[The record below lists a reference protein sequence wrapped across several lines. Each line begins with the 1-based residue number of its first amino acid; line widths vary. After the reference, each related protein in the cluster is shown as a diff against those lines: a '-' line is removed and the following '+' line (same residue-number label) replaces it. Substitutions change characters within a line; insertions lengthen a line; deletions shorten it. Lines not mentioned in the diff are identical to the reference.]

1 MFCFDFIIHWLT
13 LGIERSFILLFIIHT
28 GVFKDIVEWC
38 LVVTTPE
45 EAIICA
51 LAREPNDYNSN
62 GNGHMNSNMN
72 SNSNSD
78 DSHLVLIPTRYEIPT
93 DSVPLLSICGT
104 DDGRIFMGGYDGC
117 LYEMSYEANMRV
129 NLNGNGNGNG
139 NNIGSGSFQDDQDYG
154 YNDYHSTSASAAAAS
169 ITSAIATTGK
179 RALSTFLFG
188 PASPSASEMR
198 SRKCRKVNHSS
209 FAPPVVSAFVPGFVL
224 KASSA
229 MFGSSPTLAG
239 GPIVQLTLDN
249 DRNTMYALTAKGYI
263 HAFDLDHSSA
273 NASAKG
279 TGGFTYGVM
288 NHPPKW
294 ACSVNVTKS
303 VRRYLDSVSHGR
315 MYPPS
320 NMGADAAVAAIS
332 FPGGG
337 SGAQAGVGGMDGARS
352 ILKTAD
358 AEVIKRKSQA
368 VNATRRS
375 TVTATAGGMSKS
387 RMRPVAEGCLHPISI
402 HLVKASESKFLTLVA
417 ISSGGLRYYL
427 SVLPDAGTSYGN
439 VSVRPGRRFTLCHVR
454 APPPFTVGNEHDVSF
469 DGKLTNDY
477 GSSPRMINRGG
488 ELKGRATKGCY
499 VSGTTM
505 LAIDCDNLG
514 QDEDAGDSILA
525 MTPDYT
531 QKINVSASTSSS
543 QVGQAMVPYSNAVT
557 ANGVNETVLL
567 PVAANKLSSIGASI
581 LPGGHVW
588 ELNTRAVSTGEN
600 NAVLRL
606 FSRSTTPSSMAQSGK
621 LLPAYLPPSTKRRGL
636 NRSMDP
642 NVHMHPKTSLDTAA
656 ATSRALVTSSGGLT
670 GFLKNILTGKSS
682 VVSRPPSMPQR
693 QLNAYRLSERFGC
706 GKIGFSIPARAKSS
720 IGRRSSSASAL
731 KASALP
737 AATLNPA
744 PAPLSEMA
752 MQHLAINSKN
762 DGILALNSGG
772 IHYFTQ
778 SSPINKLQV
787 LLASSNAS
795 NIGRDEK
802 VKLFFKSYGYSES
815 CAMCLSIAVSAE
827 SNNIVAR
834 KAVQAALSYAL
845 KPVLVRS
852 LQATNGVSTSSEIIG
867 MQSNQL
873 AGFEGY
879 TFTPSCLCNG
889 LVSFVSRLLRPVW
902 CKPAVVVTE
911 GRTIPPRRKGGIAEQ
926 LPARVELLLDQR
938 TLEEVRRPLAA
949 LQNLMKE
956 VFGPAVKNIPGSHA
970 GDSEMMD
977 MTAGQGR
984 SSSNLISQSLQY
996 QNQTRFQNDSRDRQP
1011 TEKELSTAACQAEE
1025 RNIHAIY
1032 RLVSRSVQLLTLIDH
1047 LYRAHFTSSLPDV
1060 EFGLIHGT

>member
-1 MFCFDFIIHWLT
+1 M
-13 LGIERSFILLFIIHT
+13 
-28 GVFKDIVEWC
+28 
-38 LVVTTPE
+38 TTPE

-51 LAREPNDYNSN
+51 LAREPNDFSSNGDDN
-62 GNGHMNSNMN
+62 GNGNGNGNIGMNV
-72 SNSNSD
+72 NSD

-104 DDGRIFMGGYDGC
+104 DDGRIYMGGYDGC

-129 NLNGNGNGNG
+129 NGNGNGNGNG
-139 NNIGSGSFQDDQDYG
+139 NNGRFHDENDYG
-154 YNDYHSTSASAAAAS
+154 YDMDHDYTTSTSVSAAAAAS

-209 FAPPVVSAFVPGFVL
+209 FAPPVVSAFVPGFVMN
-224 KASSA
+224 ASSA
-229 MFGSSPTLAG
+229 VFGSSPTLAG
-239 GPIVQLTLDN
+239 GAIVQLTLDK

-273 NASAKG
+273 NSSSSSKG
-279 TGGFTYGVM
+279 NGGFTYGVM

-320 NMGADAAVAAIS
+320 NMGADSAVAAMS

-358 AEVIKRKSQA
+358 AEVMKRKSSQQG
-368 VNATRRS
+368 ATRIS
-375 TVTATAGGMSKS
+375 TATAGGMSKS
-387 RMRPVAEGCLHPISI
+387 RIRPVVEGCLHPISI
-402 HLVKASESKFLTLVA
+402 HLVPASESKFLTLVA

-454 APPPFTVGNEHDVSF
+454 APPPFTVGNDHDVSF
-469 DGKLTNDY
+469 DGKLTKGY
-477 GSSPRMINRGG
+477 GSSPKMINRGG

-505 LAIDCDNLG
+505 LAIDCDHLG
-514 QDEDAGDSILA
+514 KDEDAGDSILT

-531 QKINVSASTSSS
+531 QKINVSASTSAS
-543 QVGQAMVPYSNAVT
+543 QVGHAMVPYSNAVT
-557 ANGVNETVLL
+557 ANGLNETVLL
-567 PVAANKLSSIGASI
+567 PVAANKQSSVGASI

-588 ELNTRAVSTGEN
+588 ELNARAVSTGEN

-670 GFLKNILTGKSS
+670 GFLKNILSGRSS

-706 GKIGFSIPARAKSS
+706 GKIGFSMPAQPKSI
-720 IGRRSSSASAL
+720 IGRRSSSSSAL
-731 KASALP
+731 KASILP

-752 MQHLAINSKN
+752 MQHLVINSKN

-815 CAMCLSIAVSAE
+815 CAMCLSIAVSSE
-827 SNNIVAR
+827 SNNNVAR

-845 KPVLVRS
+845 KPVLGRS
-852 LQATNGVSTSSEIIG
+852 LQTTIGVSTSSEIFGI
-867 MQSNQL
+867 QSNQL
-873 AGFEGY
+873 LGFEGY

-902 CKPAVVVTE
+902 CKAAVVVTE

-949 LQNLMKE
+949 LQTLMKE
-956 VFGPAVKNIPGSHA
+956 VFGPAVKNVPGSHA
-970 GDSEMMD
+970 GDTDMMD

-984 SSSNLISQSLQY
+984 PSSNLISQSLQY
-996 QNQTRFQNDSRDRQP
+996 QNQTRYQNDSRDRQP
-1011 TEKELSTAACQAEE
+1011 TEKELSTAAYQAEE

-1032 RLVSRSVQLLTLIDH
+1032 RLVSRSVQLLALIDH